1 MTKRELSQLYYLN
14 REITQERER
23 LAQLEAAATSTASA
37 ISGLPHA
44 GTISDKT
51 ALAAAIA
58 DSRAIIE
65 AKQRTAVA
73 EYNRLMRY
81 IAGVNDSVIRQILS
95 ARYVD
100 GLSWQAVANKVGGNN
115 TADSVR
121 MAINRFLQT
130 T

>member
-1 MTKRELSQLYYLN
+1 MTKRDLSQLYYLN

-23 LAQLEAAATSTASA
+23 LAQLEAAATSTSSA

-100 GLSWQAVANKVGGNN
+100 GLSWQAVANKIGGNN

-130 T
+130 A